1 MAIKYLDAKRI
12 RGVTQALPVKDAQA
26 NTHTSSSG
34 TTLTNSSFTVA
45 SNSNRILIV
54 CAFRYSSGGD
64 ISGITWNGS
73 EAFTRA
79 KFQDGSTETGRTE
92 IWYLVNPTATTASVV
107 TTWDA
112 STTRRGAGVYSFYNV
127 KQTSPIGVTADD
139 DGTATVTTSTIT
151 PTTAG
156 SMIVDVIG
164 SGSNGAPVDT
174 LTAGWTQLIGGD
186 DRIHSSQYNLTPTI
200 SSANNM
206 FWTFVSAKGVNWIAV
221 EVKAFASVDEK
232 ATLITSGYKAATFD
246 GSNDKAGTSTIS
258 QALGND
264 WAFCG
269 WIYNTNAG
277 SSEQIFET
285 IGHAIY
291 FSRHSSNKLR
301 VEGSGLQIYST
312 NTMSANTWYHVVFNC
327 VSNAVTLYIDG
338 VAVND
343 TGAGSYD
350 NSTSTGT
357 VTKIWVGAEGSGNQ
371 MYWTG
376 SFCDLAVFTRNLTTA
391 EITSLSGG
399 TKVSS
404 ISQTSLLANWTFD
417 SDFTSSVNTS
427 TMNLTLTSTPTAGN
441 SVGTSPTATDEKTA
455 ITDVPTGTRYEET
468 DTRKI
473 FRRKGATTLTFGDD
487 FTSSGSTSHTS
498 NNSTVGDWT
507 TNDYA
512 DVKVDGTNDYLSFS
526 IHENATSERISYD
539 LQNSNALG
547 SGNNA
552 SSNFV
557 CRGEIYWSSITIS
570 NNLLMYIEV
579 SDVGYSAST
588 QTNLVGIGFYPY
600 GGYIRVREATS
611 GTAQNDVQ
619 PSFTHSTSTTFFW
632 EIIKNGTAYT
642 CTIRSGSHTGT
653 TLATGTGATGDHTN
667 LRYIRIRNRGG
678 DNESGVFN
686 GYIDNIKFYN
696 GVTSVDTASWAEKGT
711 A

>member
-1 MAIKYLDAKRI
+1 M
-12 RGVTQALPVKDAQA
+12 RG
-26 NTHTSSSG
+26 TSSTDGFDTKMRSSNNG
-34 TTLTNSSFTVA
+34 TPLESE
-45 SNSNRILIV
+45 SNN
-54 CAFRYSSGGD
+54 
-64 ISGITWNGS
+64 
-73 EAFTRA
+73 
-79 KFQDGSTETGRTE
+79 
-92 IWYLVNPTATTASVV
+92 NPFS
-107 TTWDA
+107 
-112 STTRRGAGVYSFYNV
+112 
-127 KQTSPIGVTADD
+127 
-139 DGTATVTTSTIT
+139 
-151 PTTAG
+151 PTTATDTPYYIELKRVSADLIEFRAFSDSNYSTQVG
-156 SMIVDVIG
+156 STVTRATTSAVTALRYITINLVAQ
-164 SGSNGAPVDT
+164 GA
-174 LTAGWTQLIGGD
+174 IGGD
-186 DRIHSSQYNLTPTI
+186 GYTGYIQNLKFFNATTT
-200 SSANNM
+200 A
-206 FWTFVSAKGVNWIAV
+206 TEA
-221 EVKAFASVDEK
+221 EK
-232 ATLITSGYKAATFD
+232 AT
-246 GSNDKAGTSTIS
+246 
-258 QALGND
+258 
-264 WAFCG
+264 
-269 WIYNTNAG
+269 
-277 SSEQIFET
+277 
-285 IGHAIY
+285 
-291 FSRHSSNKLR
+291 
-301 VEGSGLQIYST
+301 
-312 NTMSANTWYHVVFNC
+312 
-327 VSNAVTLYIDG
+327 
-338 VAVND
+338 
-343 TGAGSYD
+343 
-350 NSTSTGT
+350 
-357 VTKIWVGAEGSGNQ
+357 
-371 MYWTG
+371 
-376 SFCDLAVFTRNLTTA
+376 
-391 EITSLSGG
+391 
-399 TKVSS
+399 
-404 ISQTSLLANWTFD
+404 
-417 SDFTSSVNTS
+417 
-427 TMNLTLTSTPTAGN
+427 
-441 SVGTSPTATDEKTA
+441 
-455 ITDVPTGTRYEET
+455 ITDVPTGTRFEET

-696 GVTSVDTASWAEKGT
+696 GVTSVDTASWVEKGT